1 MIFRSG
7 GLHEMYSSLRS
18 VFHSLIDRPAARLV
32 VLFIVAYRR
41 WISPRKGYRCAHAVM
56 TQGESCSDVG
66 LRAFNSAATIPEAA
80 RMLQEQRRRCRD
92 SYVQYRG
99 LKGDAV
105 RLLAVAPILADGD
118 TIIKCC

>member
-1 MIFRSG
+1 MIFSRG
-7 GLHEMYSSLRS
+7 GLYEMYSGLRS
-18 VFHSLIDRPAARLV
+18 IYHRLVDRPVARIV
-32 VLFIVAYRR
+32 VLLIVAYRR
-41 WISPRKGYRCAHAVM
+41 WISPRKGFRCAHAAM
-56 TQGESCSDVG
+56 NQGESCSDVG
-66 LRAFNSAATIPEAA
+66 LRAFNSAASIADAA
-80 RMLQEQRRRCRD
+80 RILQEQRRRCRD